1 MVDRHLGP
9 IVSFAHRLLGDR
21 VEAEDVAQEVF
32 LRRWANAGR
41 WRPNGARLAT
51 WLHRVAYNAAVDR
64 LRRRRPEG
72 LDEIEEPAD
81 PKPDAIEA
89 VHDAQVAR
97 RVEAALAA
105 LPDRQRAA
113 LVLCHYEGL
122 GNIEAAAV
130 LEVSVEAL
138 ESLLSRGRRR
148 LRSIL
153 LAEAGDLIGGR

>member
-32 LRRWANAGR
+32 LRLWANAGR

-81 PKPDAIEA
+81 PKPAALEA
-89 VHDAQVAR
+89 VPDAQVAR
-97 RVEAALAA
+97 RVEAAPAA
-105 LPDRQRAA
+105 LRHRQRAA
-113 LVLCHYEGL
+113 LVRCHYAGRGQPAAGAGL
-122 GNIEAAAV
+122 A
-130 LEVSVEAL
+130 
-138 ESLLSRGRRR
+138 
-148 LRSIL
+148 
-153 LAEAGDLIGGR
+153 